1 MAIHTVEFDDE
12 RDCFKCA
19 TTDHCVLVSRLLYGD
34 NLPEGAWM
42 RCFNLL
48 GEGEAPLRGKKK
60 IHLSIMMAHLCSK
73 FEPKKDKNAI

>member
-19 TTDHCVLVSRLLYGD
+19 TADHCVLVSYLLYADG
-34 NLPEGAWM
+34 LSSVAWA

-48 GEGEAPLRGKKK
+48 GEGEAPLRGNKKV
-60 IHLSIMMAHLCSK
+60 HLSIMMAHLCSK
-73 FEPKKDKNAI
+73 FESKKD